1 MSHTDLTLVPGN
13 NKKKIRKMIL
23 LILLCLIL
31 ASGVYFMIVSFSI
44 QQIEV
49 SGITTY
55 TDSEVIHAVQ
65 SEDYVP
71 NTLVMILENRIFG
84 RTYLPFV
91 EKMTMSYR
99 KPHVLQIAVK
109 EKLRAGV
116 FQYMEKYV
124 YFNEDGMAMESRNHL
139 FDGVPVVTGI
149 EFEKMVLGEKIPVK
163 GDYFQ
168 TIVLITKKISTYDL
182 NISEIHFEGE
192 DNITL
197 ISGDY
202 NIYLGN
208 RLYLE
213 DKMSKISSVLEALAP
228 DQKKGTIDLHLFTD
242 EKEIITFRK

>member
-13 NKKKIRKMIL
+13 NKKKIRKTIL
-23 LILLCLIL
+23 LLVLCLIL

-91 EKMTMSYR
+91 EKMTMNYR

-124 YFNEDGMAMESRNHL
+124 YFNEDGMAMESRNRL
-139 FDGVPVVTGI
+139 FEGVPVVTGI
-149 EFEKMVLGEKIPVK
+149 DFEKMVLGDKIPVK

-182 NISEIHFEGE
+182 DISEIHFEGE

-213 DKMSKISSVLEALAP
+213 DKMSKIPSVLEALAP